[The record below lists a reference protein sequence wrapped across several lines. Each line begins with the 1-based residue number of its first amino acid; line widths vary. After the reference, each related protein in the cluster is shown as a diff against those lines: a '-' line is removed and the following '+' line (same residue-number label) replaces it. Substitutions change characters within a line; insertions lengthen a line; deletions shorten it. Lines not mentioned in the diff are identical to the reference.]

1 MNTKAQQ
8 YLDNLYIADSQKMIY
23 FLQARVKF
31 RNEFRKDLSNKPKF
45 RRDPSISSLK

>member
-8 YLDNLYIADSQKMIY
+8 YLDNLYIANSKKMID
-23 FLQARVKF
+23 FLQTRVKI

>member
-8 YLDNLYIADSQKMIY
+8 YLDKLYISDMKKMID
-23 FLQARVKF
+23 FLQSRDKF

-45 RRDPSISSLK
+45 RRDPSLSSLK